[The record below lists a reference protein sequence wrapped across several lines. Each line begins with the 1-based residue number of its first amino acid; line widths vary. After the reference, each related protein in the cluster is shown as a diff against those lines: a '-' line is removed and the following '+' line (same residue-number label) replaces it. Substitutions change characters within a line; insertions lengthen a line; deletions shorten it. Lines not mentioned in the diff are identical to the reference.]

1 MTADGLRLLAEDAD
15 GLGVI
20 AAAVQ
25 DALARPQD
33 IRFDRKSRSFGLEIN
48 RFQWERAG
56 RKAPYFRSR
65 AVLAFAGVLGVQ
77 SQAMPRGVD
86 AVVGLLDVRFTPDA
100 EPPGGEVSLL
110 FAEGAQVRLRVECLD
125 VTLID
130 NGPVWPTRRKPDH
143 GVAS

>member
-33 IRFDRKSRSFGLEIN
+33 IRFDGKSRSFGLEIN

-86 AVVGLLDVRFTPDA
+86 VVVGILDVRFTPDA

-110 FAEGAQVRLRVECLD
+110 FAEGAAVRLRVECLD

-130 NGPVWPTRRKPDH
+130 SGPVWPTRRKPDH

>member
-1 MTADGLRLLAEDAD
+1 MTAGGLRLLAEDAD

-33 IRFDRKSRSFGLEIN
+33 IKFDRKSRSFGLEIN

-56 RKAPYFRSR
+56 KKAPYFRSR
-65 AVLAFAGVLGVQ
+65 AVLAFAGVLSVQ

-86 AVVGLLDVRFTPDA
+86 AVVGLLDVRFAPDG
-100 EPPGGEVSLL
+100 EPPGGEVSLF
-110 FAEGAQVRLRVECLD
+110 FAQGAQLRLAVECLD

-130 NGPVWPTRRKPDH
+130 NGPTWPTRRKPDH
-143 GVAS
+143 GVAA

>member
-1 MTADGLRLLAEDAD
+1 MTAGGHMLLAEDAD

-20 AAAVQ
+20 AADEQ

-33 IRFDRKSRSFGLEIN
+33 IKIDLKSRSFGLEII
-48 RFQWERAG
+48 RFQRERAG
-56 RKAPYFRSR
+56 KKSPWFRSR

-77 SQAMPRGVD
+77 SQAMPRGAD
-86 AVVGLLDVRFTPDA
+86 AVLGLLDVRFTPAA

-110 FAEGAQVRLRVECLD
+110 FAQGAQLRLRVECLD

-130 NGPVWPTRRKPDH
+130 NGQTWPTRRKPDH

>member
-33 IRFDRKSRSFGLEIN
+33 IRFDAKSRSFGLEIN

-56 RKAPYFRSR
+56 RNAPYFRSR
-65 AVLAFAGVLGVQ
+65 AVLAT
-77 SQAMPRGVD
+77 S
-86 AVVGLLDVRFTPDA
+86 
-100 EPPGGEVSLL
+100 
-110 FAEGAQVRLRVECLD
+110 
-125 VTLID
+125 
-130 NGPVWPTRRKPDH
+130 RRRC
-143 GVAS
+143 